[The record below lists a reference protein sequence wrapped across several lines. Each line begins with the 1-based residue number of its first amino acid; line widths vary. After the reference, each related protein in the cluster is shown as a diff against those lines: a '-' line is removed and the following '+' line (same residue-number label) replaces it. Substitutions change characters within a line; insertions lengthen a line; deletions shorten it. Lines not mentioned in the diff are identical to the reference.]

1 MNNVK
6 GCITIKKGRPN
17 YHIVLDYMD
26 SMGKRCR
33 PTINTD
39 IPVKGNNKRRAKEK
53 LEEVLAEYKSTTI
66 DLGKDILFVDFMA
79 QWLETRRETKAI
91 APTTYDGYKLVFDSH
106 IKPYFEPLR
115 LKVKDIT
122 PSHLEKYV
130 SVKTKTL
137 STNTVLKHLHNISP
151 CLDKAVRQ
159 NIIAFNPVQRID
171 KPMKEK
177 YTGATCLT
185 QQQIEQ
191 LLNAVKGDVFES
203 IIVFG
208 LFYGLRRSELAGLK
222 WSAIDMEKNQ
232 FTIKHIVTRVNK
244 VLHKV
249 DRTKTKSSYGDM
261 PIPSFIKPY
270 LENIMQSQA
279 YYRQLQPNDFIDEG
293 YVFTGIDGKVLN
305 PNYISKRFTQ
315 LLKQN
320 GLPHVRFHDLRHSS
334 AGYLHSLGLDMKY
347 IQTWLRHGDIGTTMN
362 LYVKLGMDAKNH
374 VADILDQKFQNLW
387 L

>member
-1 MNNVK
+1 MYNVK

-17 YHIVLDYMD
+17 YYIVLDYKD
-26 SMGKRCR
+26 DTGKRCR
-33 PTINTD
+33 PTKDTGIS
-39 IPVKGNNKRRAKEK
+39 VKGNNKRLAQTK
-53 LEEVLAEYKSTTI
+53 LKEVLAEYNSNQI
-66 DLGKDILFVDFMA
+66 DLSKDVLFVDFMA

-91 APTTYDGYKLVFDSH
+91 APTTYDGYKLIFDSH

-115 LKVKDIT
+115 LKVKDLT
-122 PSHLEKYV
+122 PAHMEKYV
-130 SVKTKTL
+130 SVKTKKL

-159 NIIAFNPVQRID
+159 NLIAFNPVQRID

-185 QQQIEQ
+185 PIQIEQ
-191 LLNAVKGDVFES
+191 LLHAVKGDVFES
-203 IIVFG
+203 IILFG

-222 WSAIDMEKNQ
+222 WTAIDMENNK

-249 DRTKTKSSYGDM
+249 DRTKNKSSYGDM
-261 PIPSFIKPY
+261 PIPKFIKPY

-279 YYRQLQPNDFIDEG
+279 HNKRLQPNDYVDEG
-293 YVFTGIDGKVLN
+293 YVFTGIDGRVLN

-334 AGYLHSLGLDMKY
+334 AGYLHSLGFDMKY

-362 LYVKLGMDAKNH
+362 IYVNLGMEAKNTI
-374 VADILDQKFQNLW
+374 ADALDQKFQSFGS
-387 L
+387 